1 MSAPSLSRYNPI
13 KHLWE
18 PCSKWLAGVSF
29 SACVDGESVPPAHQ
43 IISATEKEEKEK
55 LVFEKALSD
64 LDSYWNGNTHDGI
77 RVISNGIIEAY
88 GTPYKDFDEVKEMLK
103 SSNKA
108 IKLANRKK
116 SYWMNESII
125 SSTWTGDE
133 VSSAFAKECV
143 MIGCAIAARMQFVQS
158 I

>member
-64 LDSYWNGNTHDGI
+64 LDDYWNRKSHDGFH
-77 RVISNGIIEAY
+77 VISKGITEAY
-88 GTPYKDFDEVKEMLK
+88 GTQYKDFDEVKEMLK

-108 IKLANRKK
+108 IEACKQKEQLLDERK
-116 SYWMNESII
+116 YYIRQM
-125 SSTWTGDE
+125 D
-133 VSSAFAKECV
+133 
-143 MIGCAIAARMQFVQS
+143 R
-158 I
+158 